1 MLWSLTIS
9 QTNIYVEFLIM
20 IKNDISVTR
29 ALQQS
34 FDWVKYVL
42 FHNFDIGKWFVMGFC
57 AWISLLGES
66 GGLNSANFRRSGNR
80 GSYNSNSL
88 HNIWNFILEHL
99 FIIIGITILAVIIII
114 AVSLVIQWLSS
125 RGKFMFLDCTVKNN
139 AAVKEPWSQFKRLA
153 NSLFI
158 FRVLFGFISLVLIL
172 IVSFISL
179 VIAWPDITGKIF
191 SANAIT
197 SIIVGGSLFFILIL
211 EISIIN
217 NIIFD
222 FIVPI
227 MYKKNIAIIEAI
239 HVFRND
245 LLSENV
251 KHFVLFYLMK
261 IAVYIAIAILVLA
274 AYCLTCCIAC
284 CLFSIPYIGVV
295 ILLPVIMFKR
305 CYSIFFL
312 EQFGDEWKLIV
323 EQSDINS

>member
-1 MLWSLTIS
+1 
-9 QTNIYVEFLIM
+9 M

-42 FHNFDIGKWFVMGFC
+42 FQNFDIGKWFVMGFC

-66 GGLNSANFRRSGNR
+66 GGINGANFRRSGNR

-99 FIIIGITILAVIIII
+99 FIIIGITIIAVIIII
-114 AVSLVIQWLSS
+114 AVSLVINWLSS
-125 RGKFMFLDCTVKNN
+125 RGKFMFLDCTVRNN

-158 FRVLFGFISLVLIL
+158 FRVLFGFATLIL
-172 IVSFISL
+172 FLFVSFIAL

-191 SANAIT
+191 STNAIA
-197 SIIVGGSLFFILIL
+197 SIIVGGSLFFILIFA
-211 EISIIN
+211 ISIIN
-217 NIIFD
+217 NIISD

-245 LLSENV
+245 LLSGNI

-261 IAVYIAIAILVLA
+261 IAVFIAIGILVLA
-274 AYCLTCCIAC
+274 AFCLTCCIAC
-284 CLFSIPYIGVV
+284 CVLAIPYIGVV
-295 ILLPVIMFKR
+295 VFLPVIMFKR